1 MLASA
6 QVIGLDTSN
15 SYANLL
21 GVFELSI
28 AIPLVGYNIVSQ
40 IKLLDQALE
49 KLSEY
54 VIRRITPLRERLI
67 ELTEKSQALITLVSP
82 LIGYD
87 KAAELSKI
95 LLRGVSIRQALRELG
110 FSEEDINRILDPRR
124 LTSPG
129 IPSKNI

>member
-1 MLASA
+1 LA
-6 QVIGLDTSN
+6 
-15 SYANLL
+15 
-21 GVFELSI
+21 
-28 AIPLVGYNIVSQ
+28 
-40 IKLLDQALE
+40 QALE
-49 KLSEY
+49 KLFEY

-82 LIGYD
+82 LIGYG

-129 IPSKNI
+129 ISSKKLVQQAP